1 MPPLELRLD
10 PARCHDAYVAAAP
23 FPHAVLDGLFA
34 DDVLDAV
41 LADFPRPQ
49 AIDWVRFDNPTE
61 KKLGYSYKQP
71 LGETLRSFLFEMSSA
86 PVLEFLQ
93 QLTGIEGLIPDPY
106 FGGAGPHQIARGG
119 FLKIH
124 ADFNWH
130 PLLKLDRRLNLIVYL
145 NKDWQPGY
153 GGHLELWNRDMTHCG
168 QRVLPLFNRTVVF
181 NTTDTSYHGH
191 PSPLACPDTMTR
203 KSVSFYYYSN
213 GRPDDER
220 SAPHDTIF
228 KKTHESEW

>member
-10 PARCHDAYVAAAP
+10 PARFHDAYAAAAP

-41 LADFPRPQ
+41 LAEFPRPQ
-49 AIDWVRFDNPTE
+49 AINWVQFDNPTE
-61 KKLGYSYKQP
+61 KKLAYSYKEP

-119 FLKIH
+119 FLKVH

-145 NKDWQPGY
+145 NKDWQPDY
-153 GGHLELWNRDMTHCG
+153 GGHLELWNRDMSRCE
-168 QRVLPLFNRTVVF
+168 QRVLPVFNRTVVF
-181 NTTDTSYHGH
+181 STTDTSYHGH
-191 PSPLACPDTMTR
+191 PAPLACPETMTR

-213 GRPDDER
+213 GRPDEER

-228 KKTHESEW
+228 KKTHASDW